1 MSVLKDYTSL
11 TLNGQGA
18 SGTLA
23 GLEAALKDMTPE
35 RWDWHN
41 EEDDAKRSELEAY
54 WNKCENE
61 LIAITI
67 KEEANGPARKVA
79 VDLYNKYAPPKHYQT
94 LDLA

>member
-67 KEEANGPARKVA
+67 KEEENGPARKVA
-79 VDLYNKYAPPKHYQT
+79 VDLYTKYAPPKHYQT